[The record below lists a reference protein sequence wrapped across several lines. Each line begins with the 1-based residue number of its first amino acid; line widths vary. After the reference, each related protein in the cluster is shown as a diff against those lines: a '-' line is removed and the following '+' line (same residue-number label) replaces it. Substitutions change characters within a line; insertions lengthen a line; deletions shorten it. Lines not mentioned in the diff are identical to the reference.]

1 MNIKSIQIGSALAII
16 TLMLGLGTG
25 VPLTVLA
32 QGTTNQPESGSLK
45 GALTS
50 IQSDPVDNKTSW
62 IVSGVFRMDNMSET
76 TAGGGGSP
84 TFNSSFYMVKT
95 DGTALHTHDVY
106 DLQLTGQ
113 PSTKGNSTTFNGT
126 STVTMREGPV
136 EDVPTSINL
145 IDGSTV
151 SIWLDPTKVENHFGD
166 TLIYGT
172 QHLVCVESPQYC
184 K

>member
-1 MNIKSIQIGSALAII
+1 MNIRSIHIGMALAVMLMPII
-16 TLMLGLGTG
+16 GLGMGMGTPG
-25 VPLTVLA
+25 AANA
-32 QGTTNQPESGSLK
+32 QGTTNPTSSDSLK

-50 IQSDPVDNKTSW
+50 IQNDPVDNRTSW
-62 IVSGVFRMDNMSET
+62 IVSGVFRMDNMSDT
-76 TAGGGGSP
+76 SP
-84 TFNSSFYMVKT
+84 TFNSTFYMVKT
-95 DGTALHTHDVY
+95 DGTALHSHDLY

-113 PSTKGNSTTFNGT
+113 PSTNGNSTTFNGT

-151 SIWLDPTKVENHFGD
+151 SLWLDPTKVENHFGD